1 MKYSALSAD
10 HTDRF
15 YCDEFSVAKMFFMYK
30 LYEFFPSGNCYKI
43 RLLLTQLRI
52 PFQRIEINIVEG
64 GSRTSEF
71 LKKNP
76 NGRVP
81 VLEIEEGKYLSE
93 SNAILY
99 YLADETNFLSTDKAQ
114 RALTLQWLFFEQY
127 NHEPN
132 IATSRYWIKI
142 LKKEKEYAEALK
154 KKKEEGNKAL
164 QVMEQHL
171 VQNNFF
177 VNSCYSIAD
186 IALFAYT
193 HVAHEGGFD
202 LNPFPNIRKWVERI
216 KSQDDFIGITD

>member
-1 MKYSALSAD
+1 
-10 HTDRF
+10 
-15 YCDEFSVAKMFFMYK
+15 MYK